1 MFSDG
6 VFKLFLVLLWVF
18 FLAHVLYASGKF

>member
-6 VFKLFLVLLWVF
+6 VFKFFLVLLWVF
-18 FLAHVLYASGKF
+18 FLAHIIRAGMIW